1 MARPLS
7 VVKIN
12 DPNDPDVLIYD
23 LRESDRF
30 IYIGE
35 LLQNP
40 NKAIVQEIDSGRV
53 FITINASVFEEVSLG
68 QYWH

>member
-23 LRESDRF
+23 LRESERF

-53 FITINASVFEEVSLG
+53 FITINASVFEEVSVG
-68 QYWH
+68 EY